1 MLKVQITFLLLV
13 FSCSQVLANSS
24 NSLNLQLPSGGNSH
38 GTDRIKAGDLDCTNS
53 IGGATNFEF
62 GLTGIVNNAVA
73 PVIGKKDP
81 DNPQTKDLGIYARI
95 IIPLDAPR
103 ERINCNTLYQ
113 LELQRRRL
121 EVEKLRQEIELL
133 KALQVNT
140 EFDN

>member
-24 NSLNLQLPSGGNSH
+24 NSLNLQLPSGGSSH

-113 LELQRRRL
+113 LELEKKRM
-121 EVEKLRQEIELL
+121 EVAKLKQEIVNLRN
-133 KALQVNT
+133 LQFAKD
-140 EFDN
+140 EE